1 MLRPGR
7 ARSGRAHPHTA
18 PCRAAAAL
26 ALGPALLWLPPVT
39 MATRARRRRE
49 RAPGAR
55 AAREGAAS
63 VAWPGGDVAGGAQ
76 SWARLGPAWV
86 PALVPPWSLLLGSS
100 ARRLLG
106 SAGTKGEKARKRE
119 SEGRLQSIPGHRGPS
134 CPLSVPHAL
143 SPSPRQL
150 LHQTWATMVTLAT
163 AERLPPGHVLQGASL
178 SACSLAQG
186 L

>member
-39 MATRARRRRE
+39 MATRARRRRCCRRRRE
-49 RAPGAR
+49 RATGAR

-86 PALVPPWSLLLGSS
+86 PALVPSLVLAPKIYSQNAPGW
-100 ARRLLG
+100 G
-106 SAGTKGEKARKRE
+106 WGWGGKGEKPRNAY
-119 SEGRLQSIPGHRGPS
+119 SPFPDPGDPLAH
-134 CPLSVPHAL
+134 PLSSTRCAPGTPNSCCTKL
-143 SPSPRQL
+143 GTQ
-150 LHQTWATMVTLAT
+150 WC
-163 AERLPPGHVLQGASL
+163 LPPA
-178 SACSLAQG
+178 
-186 L
+186 

>member
-106 SAGTKGEKARKRE
+106 GAGTKGEKTRK
-119 SEGRLQSIPGHRGPS
+119 
-134 CPLSVPHAL
+134 
-143 SPSPRQL
+143 
-150 LHQTWATMVTLAT
+150 
-163 AERLPPGHVLQGASL
+163 
-178 SACSLAQG
+178 
-186 L
+186 